1 MAHNGKADFREIT
14 GAVED
19 AVTYP
24 ILTRDVTSPP
34 SDGTGA
40 FKPGGGTSLDSIAT
54 SSIRQLLG
62 WRFRTDDTAGF
73 LAALSKTFL
82 LKEVEG
88 HVEWDVQP
96 QNYMVQADLGE
107 VTGAQASIYARAKVA
122 LDQSLPLLNGL
133 TLLGVPTADPE
144 DMQATRAIIQ
154 TELTALVNELGVVGG
169 PRVQRVDSFFSQL
182 LGSSP
187 PSIPPADPNEM
198 GGQLGILA
206 LRYGLMRS
214 LVNTIDDEQVFTNF
228 LILYDYIY
236 SLFKTWHNQRAY
248 FSGRGKAEPY
258 LGTQLVLISQA
269 LDALE
274 ESVQEAYDAMDSVF
288 FGASDRQ
295 ATELRFFH
303 QPLITVYDLFS
314 WMEDFAT
321 SEGLQ
326 LVQEGGKDGVVA
338 FRSILNQLEYLMFL
352 TMKASSAHSHNP
364 VHGFHTGRVHRALQ
378 NVAKFLEVTEKEAN
392 KIQRLNS
399 YVLEIESISFEQP
412 KTLQI
417 CVKNIQSM
425 ARVFLVDSNDPKE
438 GYENTSISGLP
449 ADIPANTPIHI
460 KASFETNIEGKF
472 VVVIKNPD
480 GRPVCRK
487 A

>member
-40 FKPGGGTSLDSIAT
+40 SKPGGGASLDSIAT

-96 QNYMVQADLGE
+96 QNYMVQADPGE

-154 TELTALVNELGVVGG
+154 TELTALVSELGVVGG

-187 PSIPPADPNEM
+187 PSIPPADPKEM
-198 GGQLGILA
+198 GGQLGI
-206 LRYGLMRS
+206 
-214 LVNTIDDEQVFTNF
+214 
-228 LILYDYIY
+228 
-236 SLFKTWHNQRAY
+236 
-248 FSGRGKAEPY
+248 
-258 LGTQLVLISQA
+258 
-269 LDALE
+269 
-274 ESVQEAYDAMDSVF
+274 
-288 FGASDRQ
+288 
-295 ATELRFFH
+295 
-303 QPLITVYDLFS
+303 
-314 WMEDFAT
+314 
-321 SEGLQ
+321 
-326 LVQEGGKDGVVA
+326 
-338 FRSILNQLEYLMFL
+338 
-352 TMKASSAHSHNP
+352 
-364 VHGFHTGRVHRALQ
+364 
-378 NVAKFLEVTEKEAN
+378 
-392 KIQRLNS
+392 
-399 YVLEIESISFEQP
+399 
-412 KTLQI
+412 
-417 CVKNIQSM
+417 
-425 ARVFLVDSNDPKE
+425 
-438 GYENTSISGLP
+438 
-449 ADIPANTPIHI
+449 
-460 KASFETNIEGKF
+460 
-472 VVVIKNPD
+472 
-480 GRPVCRK
+480 
-487 A
+487 